1 MSTRFVGFFVFLKTP
16 TVGFEPTTFGL
27 EVQRASPLRHT
38 GLCLRRKILN
48 HIYPKKKCAKY
59 PLRSCRKSIG
69 IENIDRTNSRS
80 PTSIAM
86 SSMDTLVHFTP
97 DSMVRITSTTTWYWR
112 QEHRFLHLIP
122 SQVGTISF
130 LIGSKKPRKK
140 YTKKVHSYA
149 YNPFW
154 DVSAYIGS
162 YTSMKKWQNRVLPW
176 RNWLARST
184 VNRKVGGSSPP
195 GSGVLRKELQ
205 TPNRHMRCLGNVHDR
220 PHISGHF
227 DGNFGIGFSGNI
239 VRSRVGLNHQP
250 FD

>member
-1 MSTRFVGFFVFLKTP
+1 MR
-16 TVGFEPTTFGL
+16 
-27 EVQRASPLRHT
+27 
-38 GLCLRRKILN
+38 N
-48 HIYPKKKCAKY
+48 YD
-59 PLRSCRKSIG
+59 LRSCRKSIG

-162 YTSMKKWQNRVLPW
+162 YRSMKKLENRVLPW

-195 GSGVLRKELQ
+195 GSEFFYREVQFRKCSQFGLKTGPILDITLTTALRRSGWLVLR
-205 TPNRHMRCLGNVHDR
+205 
-220 PHISGHF
+220 ISR
-227 DGNFGIGFSGNI
+227 SKRR
-239 VRSRVGLNHQP
+239 RSRVGLNHQP

>member
-1 MSTRFVGFFVFLKTP
+1 
-16 TVGFEPTTFGL
+16 
-27 EVQRASPLRHT
+27 
-38 GLCLRRKILN
+38 
-48 HIYPKKKCAKY
+48 
-59 PLRSCRKSIG
+59 
-69 IENIDRTNSRS
+69 
-80 PTSIAM
+80 
-86 SSMDTLVHFTP
+86 MDTLVHFTP
-97 DSMVRITSTTTWYWR
+97 DSMVRITSTTTWCWR

-162 YTSMKKWQNRVLPW
+162 YRSMKKCQNRVLPW

-195 GSGVLRKELQ
+195 GSDVFWIPVRFRIQIWNSKFLVDNSEFIWQGTYIHGILGSRPGTDNFRNFVLLKIPLPGGLEPPTFRLTVERANQL
-205 TPNRHMRCLGNVHDR
+205 RHGSMAILG
-220 PHISGHF
+220 F
-227 DGNFGIGFSGNI
+227 AF
-239 VRSRVGLNHQP
+239 
-250 FD
+250 